1 MNPAKLS
8 APKLEMKKE
17 ETKAEFTALT
27 LHMIWVGCTPITK
40 HVEATP
46 GSPRKGQ
53 GRSEG
58 QEGVAAA
65 KDQGLQDTWR
75 KLRHS
80 YVFEAILSKLP
91 RGPSSSCYD

>member
-1 MNPAKLS
+1 MNPSKLF

-17 ETKAEFTALT
+17 ETKAELVHFADIAHDLGWTSS
-27 LHMIWVGCTPITK
+27 TK
-40 HVEATP
+40 HVEATT
-46 GSPRKGQ
+46 SPRGQ

-80 YVFEAILSKLP
+80 RRSYIFQAILSKGAQFML
-91 RGPSSSCYD
+91 DE